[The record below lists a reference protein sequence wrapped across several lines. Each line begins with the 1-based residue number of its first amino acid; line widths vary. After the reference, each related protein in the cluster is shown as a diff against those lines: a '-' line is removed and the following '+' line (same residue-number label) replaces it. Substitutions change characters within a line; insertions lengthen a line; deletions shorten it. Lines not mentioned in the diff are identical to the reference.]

1 MEQLIRNMKIILQDT
16 ISYGIFTDRINEKNI
31 LYYLEKVESFDL
43 WKNILVSDSMIRL
56 EGFKTQTRYLPWLI
70 VLRNSMIQIEREQK
84 LINDDLA
91 FKTKCIMQIISW
103 LNHPSKYGI
112 IKWIIEFLF
121 REEFVETKRKFLFM
135 KGPPSTGKTF
145 FIDLLLHSKMLL
157 KKYMSM
163 NYYAAQKKGDYK
175 LHALIFDDPGKASS
189 AREGNLA
196 AEFFLNA
203 SKTGGES
210 GTMHFPIKY
219 GFMNVSHGQIVF
231 ISNYGVD
238 QMFPKASLPAI
249 KTRLWELD
257 FDLEGNNGP
266 FPLVCPTSQSRPFV
280 FDLLTKHEMVNVKTS
295 LDHIQQLVDQD
306 EIQQEQ
312 NEIRREQQQDLLTDS
327 EAAGEARAV
336 YDRFEEDQQEEFN
349 SPNFYSP
356 CRFLFEE
363 EVPRDGDE
371 FWDLMQQQQQQENEN
386 EEIMF
391 GVPEEE
397 EDGKRTIYLFIVLVF
412 PVIIEDERLNPENMY
427 YFLWYAILLMI
438 QTSLPRQSE
447 ETLRFLIPNLEF

>member
-1 MEQLIRNMKIILQDT
+1 M
-16 ISYGIFTDRINEKNI
+16 
-31 LYYLEKVESFDL
+31 
-43 WKNILVSDSMIRL
+43 
-56 EGFKTQTRYLPWLI
+56 
-70 VLRNSMIQIEREQK
+70 
-84 LINDDLA
+84 
-91 FKTKCIMQIISW
+91 
-103 LNHPSKYGI
+103 
-112 IKWIIEFLF
+112 
-121 REEFVETKRKFLFM
+121 
-135 KGPPSTGKTF
+135 
-145 FIDLLLHSKMLL
+145 
-157 KKYMSM
+157 
-163 NYYAAQKKGDYK
+163 
-175 LHALIFDDPGKASS
+175 
-189 AREGNLA
+189 
-196 AEFFLNA
+196 NA